1 MERRPPGRPA
11 HQPTDATRGQV
22 EGLVREGKTLK
33 EIAQAIGLSIPTLR
47 AHYASELKAER
58 PQISFPFAGSEDA
71 KRKGSS
77 RAGRPE
83 HVPTDETRERV
94 EILIAGGMQQ
104 WQIAAALGISE
115 PVLRD
120 RYATELD
127 AGRSKKTAQVIEAQ
141 FKAAV
146 EGGNV
151 AAQKAWLSRPSVL
164 EEPPPPPKDEPLGK
178 KQQAALAALT
188 AHQGTEWDNL
198 LPN

>member
-11 HQPTDATRGQV
+11 HQPTDATRAQV
-22 EGLVREGKTLK
+22 DGLVREGKTLK
-33 EIAQAIGLSIPTLR
+33 EIAVAIGLSIPTLR
-47 AHYASELKAER
+47 AHYAAELKVER
-58 PQISFPFAGSEDA
+58 PQISFPFAGSDDT

-94 EILIAGGMQQ
+94 EILIAGGMMQ

-127 AGRSKKTAQVIEAQ
+127 AGRSKKTAMVIEAQ

-146 EGGNV
+146 EDGNV
-151 AAQKAWLSRPSVL
+151 AAQKAWLSRPSAL
-164 EEPPPPPKDEPLGK
+164 EDAPPPKTEPLGK
-178 KQQAALAALT
+178 KEQAQLAALT
-188 AHQGTEWDNL
+188 AHQGTDWDNL